1 MNSAKPW
8 QSVFLLLAGIVAAWA
23 IFSHLQYLSDVSV
36 LGGILLIEV
45 IIVSLWKYAQR
56 FFILL
61 MIAFLWSGMN
71 VPAQS
76 VWTSARW
83 AVLASGAL
91 VGAMWWLKGSQSGF
105 RVFHLLALF
114 CACAAFVSATIS
126 PFPQMA
132 AFKALSLF
140 LLFLYCS
147 SGARLAVI
155 GREESFFRG
164 LLVGCEIVVY
174 GTAVC
179 YLALGLS
186 VWGNPNSLG
195 AAMSIGIFPVL
206 LWGWL
211 ASDASGLKLRRLIAL
226 LVCAYL
232 ITFSMARAGM
242 ISMVLVTLVLF
253 LCLRQYRPLVKASAI
268 ALLILAIGGVLAP
281 DRLERSLGNM
291 KDAALYKGHKEE
303 GVLGS
308 RQSPWQTTITTIK
321 EHPWFGTGYGTSPTG
336 NDPGLSFGK
345 FASSAETV
353 REHGSSYMTITEWV
367 GLLGVLPFL
376 ALLILVVANIWR
388 VCAWMRRT
396 RNPRHYSIPLAMVL
410 LAGLVHAG
418 FEDWLFAVGAYP
430 CVYFWF
436 FAFVLADL
444 LPVAVVVPF
453 ARVYARTTAPVA
465 GLRAAV
471 PNR

>member
-1 MNSAKPW
+1 
-8 QSVFLLLAGIVAAWA
+8 
-23 IFSHLQYLSDVSV
+23 
-36 LGGILLIEV
+36 
-45 IIVSLWKYAQR
+45 
-56 FFILL
+56 
-61 MIAFLWSGMN
+61 
-71 VPAQS
+71 
-76 VWTSARW
+76 
-83 AVLASGAL
+83 
-91 VGAMWWLKGSQSGF
+91 
-105 RVFHLLALF
+105 
-114 CACAAFVSATIS
+114 
-126 PFPQMA
+126 
-132 AFKALSLF
+132 
-140 LLFLYCS
+140 
-147 SGARLAVI
+147 
-155 GREESFFRG
+155 
-164 LLVGCEIVVY
+164 
-174 GTAVC
+174 
-179 YLALGLS
+179 
-186 VWGNPNSLG
+186 
-195 AAMSIGIFPVL
+195 MSIGIFPVL

-253 LCLRQYRPLVKASAI
+253 LCLRQYRPLVKASGI

-281 DRLERSLGNM
+281 DRLEKSLGNM
-291 KDAALYKGHKEE
+291 KDAVLYKGHKQQ

-376 ALLILVVANIWR
+376 ALLILVMANIWR

-436 FAFVLADL
+436 FAFVLVDL

-453 ARVYARTTAPVA
+453 ARVYARTTTPVA